1 MKNLLKHQEGIT
13 FIGILVILGM
23 LGCFFLFGL
32 RAFPLYTEHFAIK
45 QAMKGV
51 AAQPYKSRNS
61 ITRVRSLLLKNLDIN
76 HVYTFNDK
84 NIDNIKVTSIMN
96 KSFKFM
102 LNKNQDEARKLV
114 KKFNIT
120 LIPVVSKNLKIKSVI
135 RLKDII

>member
-13 FIGILVILGM
+13 FIGILIILGM

-61 ITRVRSLLLKNLDIN
+61 LKRVRSLLLKNLNIN
-76 HVYTFNDK
+76 AVYSFNSR
-84 NIDNIKVTSIMN
+84 NIKKVTALKKKKGKRILYFKHTKSERLFGDLYLTLKTDESIELPGG
-96 KSFKFM
+96 K
-102 LNKNQDEARKLV
+102 
-114 KKFNIT
+114 
-120 LIPVVSKNLKIKSVI
+120 
-135 RLKDII
+135 

>member
-13 FIGILVILGM
+13 FLGILAILGM

-61 ITRVRSLLLKNLDIN
+61 LKRVRSLLLKNLNIN
-76 HVYTFNDK
+76 AVYSFNSR
-84 NIDNIKVTSIMN
+84 NIKNVTALKKKKGKRILNFKHTKSERLFGDLYLTLKTDESIELPGG
-96 KSFKFM
+96 K
-102 LNKNQDEARKLV
+102 
-114 KKFNIT
+114 
-120 LIPVVSKNLKIKSVI
+120 
-135 RLKDII
+135 

>member
-13 FIGILVILGM
+13 FLGILVILGM

-76 HVYTFNDK
+76 SVYSFNDR
-84 NIDNIKVTSIMN
+84 NIKKVTALKKKKGKRILYFKYTKSERLFGELYLTLKTDESIELPGG
-96 KSFKFM
+96 K
-102 LNKNQDEARKLV
+102 
-114 KKFNIT
+114 
-120 LIPVVSKNLKIKSVI
+120 
-135 RLKDII
+135 

>member
-51 AAQPYKSRNS
+51 ASQPYKSRNS
-61 ITRVRSLLLKNLDIN
+61 IAKVRRLLLKNLDIN
-76 HVYTFNDK
+76 HVYTFNSK
-84 NIDNIKVTSIMN
+84 NIKKVSTLKKKKGKQILY
-96 KSFKFM
+96 FKHT
-102 LNKNQDEARKLV
+102 E
-114 KKFNIT
+114 
-120 LIPVVSKNLKIKSVI
+120 SKRLFGDLYLTLKIDESLELPGGKSQ
-135 RLKDII
+135 

>member
-13 FIGILVILGM
+13 FLGILIILGM

-61 ITRVRSLLLKNLDIN
+61 ISRIRNLLLKNLDIN
-76 HVYTFNDK
+76 SVYSFNSK
-84 NIDNIKVTSIMN
+84 NIKKVTT
-96 KSFKFM
+96 
-102 LNKNQDEARKLV
+102 L
-114 KKFNIT
+114 KKKKGKRILYFN
-120 LIPVVSKNLKIKSVI
+120 NLKSE
-135 RLKDII
+135 RLFGDLYLTLKTDESIELPGGK

>member
-51 AAQPYKSRNS
+51 ATQPYKSRNT
-61 ITRVRSLLLKNLDIN
+61 IAKVRNLLLKNLDIN
-76 HVYTFNDK
+76 SVYSFNSK
-84 NIDNIKVTSIMN
+84 NIKKVTTLKKKKGKRILYFKHTKSERLFGDLYLTLKTDESIELP
-96 KSFKFM
+96 KGS
-102 LNKNQDEARKLV
+102 
-114 KKFNIT
+114 
-120 LIPVVSKNLKIKSVI
+120 SK
-135 RLKDII
+135 